1 MDDASVD
8 LRQKYLQE
16 SLALWEWI
24 AEEPGR
30 TKLDYFN
37 KYELWDIQHNCF
49 LCEYRKIV
57 DRYEFFNCNEPC
69 LVDWVPSADEGRGH
83 YFRCEWEYT
92 LYHRWTKVSGMYWLL
107 PKRPYLAQRLARGI
121 VNLHRDALG
130 LPHTPLWVPP
140 EHRNRC
146 DTEQRTSV

>member
-1 MDDASVD
+1 MSDVKARHMNDASVD

-16 SLALWEWI
+16 SLDLWEWI

-92 LYHRWTKVSGMYWLL
+92 LYRRWTKVSGQHYHYN
-107 PKRPYLAQRLARGI
+107 KRPYLAQRLARGI
-121 VNLHRDALG
+121 VNLHRDALS
-130 LPHTPLWVPP
+130 LPHVPLWVPP
-140 EHRNRC
+140 EKR
-146 DTEQRTSV
+146 V